1 MAQLQPNS
9 SFCTLGIQPDGFVDW
24 FKLPA
29 PPASGGV
36 NAAIPV
42 TGIPGLTA
50 TLQIANTTTFSPN
63 FKGYYQVANAAA
75 LALPLNTNPTIMFS
89 KPVKG
94 VSVMFQAGGRFGYNF
109 QMTAYNNAGQM
120 TSVGPPPPANVDGG
134 GFEVG
139 PGFFNS
145 VPLEIRS
152 MNADIAYVKFTFNG
166 DPEEFTGGYSLINFR
181 IESGSAPDPAL
192 AIPTAGMR
200 EWLRADKFNLSIP
213 TPEGITQE
221 PYWPDQSGHGSDAT
235 PVATNGFV
243 TAAIT
248 GSNCTPA
255 VIFSTASSALTFNLP
270 INGWT
275 GMTVF
280 MAGQAYTDA
289 AGWWQNQ
296 ALMWNESEPWGTTFF
311 TPSESNVFF
320 RFGTTQVNNQPIHP
334 RVVNAGGDFTVTT
347 AEHNGTVDSLWVNG
361 QLALRQGGKEA
372 AIAGTLPN
380 ALIGSG
386 LLGTYFSG
394 NIGEVIIYDR
404 ALTDAERETVQ
415 HYLTAKY
422 GTH

>member
-1 MAQLQPNS
+1 
-9 SFCTLGIQPDGFVDW
+9 
-24 FKLPA
+24 
-29 PPASGGV
+29 
-36 NAAIPV
+36 
-42 TGIPGLTA
+42 
-50 TLQIANTTTFSPN
+50 
-63 FKGYYQVANAAA
+63 
-75 LALPLNTNPTIMFS
+75 
-89 KPVKG
+89 
-94 VSVMFQAGGRFGYNF
+94 
-109 QMTAYNNAGQM
+109 
-120 TSVGPPPPANVDGG
+120 
-134 GFEVG
+134 
-139 PGFFNS
+139 
-145 VPLEIRS
+145 
-152 MNADIAYVKFTFNG
+152 
-166 DPEEFTGGYSLINFR
+166 
-181 IESGSAPDPAL
+181 
-192 AIPTAGMR
+192 
-200 EWLRADKFNLSIP
+200 
-213 TPEGITQE
+213 
-221 PYWPDQSGHGSDAT
+221 
-235 PVATNGFV
+235 
-243 TAAIT
+243 
-248 GSNCTPA
+248 
-255 VIFSTASSALTFNLP
+255 
-270 INGWT
+270 
-275 GMTVF
+275 MTVF